1 MVSEYPRFF
10 SVSRCIVLA
19 GIVIIF
25 AFGGCRSDSI
35 RLAEGEEP
43 LPDIVDFNQH
53 IRGVLSDTCFACH
66 GPDAM
71 AREAGLRL
79 DTPEG
84 AFAPLESD
92 SRKYAIIPGNP
103 NASEVFR
110 RIISDDPDYVMPT
123 PTSNLSL
130 TNRQI
135 ALIKRWIEQ
144 GAEYKPHWAFIP
156 PQRPEVPKVKNRDW
170 AENEIDKFILEKIEK
185 AGVQPSSRAA
195 RETLL
200 RRVSFDLTG
209 LPPTIQELDRFLAD
223 ESADAY
229 ENAVDRLLASHSYG
243 ERLANEWLD
252 VARYADTH
260 GYQDDGANDMWPW
273 REWVIHAFNRNMPFD
288 EFAVWQIAG
297 DLLPNPTHEQRLATG
312 FGRVHQQS
320 QEGGIIGEEYRVEYV
335 ADRVMTTG
343 TAFLGMTM
351 QCARCH
357 DHKYDPVSEKEYY
370 EFAAFFD
377 NINDI
382 GQIPNKGAA
391 GPTILLHDDETE
403 KLIGYL
409 KNRISAAERD
419 LENQKAYKR
428 NDFRDWLQQ
437 PGLREK
443 FNTQTKGLYASMD
456 LNTIRGDS
464 AIIVQVKDSVL
475 TGSISGSLKLVEG
488 VNGNAIEFSHGNA
501 VNLPRRFAQFERNDS
516 FSLSFWVYPPES
528 IGEVPMLVKKGMIFI
543 GHPGY
548 DVFLFDHRVSMRL
561 VHGWPFNAIQVLTE
575 EPLTPG
581 EWSHITVTY
590 NGSSRADGIEIFIN
604 GEIQTVH
611 VEHDTLF
618 KNIMIPSDE
627 PRYGYQDFLLGHRQ
641 SFEQLRYDGMRLD
654 EIRIFERR
662 LSEAEALILSGKR
675 AELDQLL
682 ALNSNELTRGQENIL
697 FSHYL
702 LHAAPDIDAVKEDL
716 RNYRVE
722 LSSVKDTLPEVMVME
737 ERLNRRTSYIRERG
751 MYDQLGEVVYPGVPS
766 SIMEFPDEFPQNRL
780 GLARWIMHDDNPLTA
795 RVLVNRYW
803 QMIFGNGLVDTPD
816 DFGNQGSIPSHPEL
830 LDWLAVEFRES
841 GWDLKHLLKTMVMS
855 ATYRQSSVM
864 TPQMRELDPNN
875 RLLARGPRYRLPAE
889 MIRDNALLASGLLVD
904 KIGGPSV
911 FPYQPEGLWEETTSG
926 RHLTTYYQDSG
937 DNLYRRSIYTFWKR
951 TVPPPGMTTFDAAM
965 RTHPTVQREHTSTP
979 LQALHTLNDP
989 IYIESSRLLAER
1001 MLREGGESLD
1011 EQIIF
1016 AFRAAVSRKPN
1027 RQELDILRE
1036 LFEEEY
1042 QTYKDDPGLA
1052 EQLLKVGEFPA
1063 DKQLSPVDV
1072 AARTILTNAIF
1083 NLDETIT
1090 KL

>member
-1 MVSEYPRFF
+1 M
-10 SVSRCIVLA
+10 A

-43 LPDIVDFNQH
+43 LPDVVDFNRH

-403 KLIGYL
+403 KLIVYL

-548 DVFLFDHRVSMRL
+548 DVSLFDHRVSMRL

>member
-1 MVSEYPRFF
+1 MAFNYTQKNGAFHSTISLAIILIMAF
-10 SVSRCIVLA
+10 S
-19 GIVIIF
+19 
-25 AFGGCRSDSI
+25 GCRSDSVE
-35 RLAEGEEP
+35 LADGDEP
-43 LPDIVDFNQH
+43 LPDVVDFNTH

-92 SRKYAIIPGNP
+92 NRRHAIVPGNP
-103 NASEVFR
+103 NSSELYR
-110 RIISDDPDYVMPT
+110 RIISEDPDYVMPT

-135 ALIKRWIEQ
+135 ALIRKWIEQ
-144 GAEYKPHWAFIP
+144 GAEYQPHWAFISP
-156 PQRPEVPKVKNRDW
+156 HRPAIPQVKDKEW
-170 AENEIDKFILEKIEK
+170 TENEIDYFILEKIEN
-185 AGVQPSSRAA
+185 AGVKPSPEAS

-209 LPPTIQELDRFLAD
+209 LPPTVEELDHFLED
-223 ESADAY
+223 DSPDAY
-229 ENAVDRLLASHSYG
+229 KKAVDRLLASHTYG

-288 EFAVWQIAG
+288 QFAIWQIAG
-297 DLLPNPTHEQRLATG
+297 DLLPDPTHEQRLATG

-391 GPTILLHDDETE
+391 GPTILLHDEETGN
-403 KLIGYL
+403 LITYL
-409 KNRISAAERD
+409 KDRIATAERD
-419 LENQKAYKR
+419 KEIREASKR
-428 NDFRDWLQQ
+428 DDFHAWLKKSD
-437 PGLREK
+437 LKSE
-443 FNTQTKGLYASMD
+443 FQTISKGLYASMD
-456 LNTIRGDS
+456 LNSIREDNTIAVQVGDS
-464 AIIVQVKDSVL
+464 ILAG
-475 TGSISGSLKLVEG
+475 TISGSLKEVEG
-488 VNGNAIEFSHGNA
+488 VENNGIEFSHGNA
-501 VNLPRRFAQFERNDS
+501 VNLPRRFARFERYDP

-528 IGEVPMLVKKGMIFI
+528 TGEVPMLVKKGMIFI

-548 DVFLFDHRVSMRL
+548 DVSLFEHRVSTRL

-575 EPLTPG
+575 EPLKLG
-581 EWSHITVTY
+581 EWSNITVTY
-590 NGSSRADGIEIFIN
+590 NGSSRADGIEIFVN
-604 GEIQTVH
+604 GERQPLH
-611 VEHDTLF
+611 VEHDKLF
-618 KNIMIPSDE
+618 KNIVIPDNE

-641 SFEQLRYDGMRLD
+641 SFEQLRYEGMRLD
-654 EIRIFERR
+654 EIRIYNRQI
-662 LSEAEALILSGKR
+662 SAAEALILSGR
-675 AELDQLL
+675 QQELDNLL
-682 ALNSNELTRGQENIL
+682 IKDPGNLSQSEESIL

-702 LHAAPDIDAVKEDL
+702 LHTASDLEDKKKDL
-716 RNYRVE
+716 RNYRAE
-722 LSSVKDTLPEVMVME
+722 LSSIKDTLPEVMVME
-737 ERLNRRTSYIRERG
+737 ERLNRRTSHIRERG
-751 MYDQLGEVVYPGVPS
+751 MYDQLGEIVFPGVPN

-780 GLARWIMHDDNPLTA
+780 GLAKWIMHDDNPLTA
-795 RVLVNRYW
+795 RVVVNRYW
-803 QMIFGNGLVDTPD
+803 QMIFGTGLVDTPD
-816 DFGNQGSIPSHPEL
+816 DFGNQGSMPSHPEL

-841 GWDLKHLLKTMVMS
+841 GWDVKHLLKTMVMS
-855 ATYRQSSVM
+855 ATYRQSSVI
-864 TPQMRELDPNN
+864 TPQMRDLDPNN

-926 RHLTTYYQDSG
+926 RHLTTYYQDTG
-937 DNLYRRSIYTFWKR
+937 ENLYRRSIYTFWKR

-965 RTHPTVQREHTSTP
+965 RTHPSVQREHTSTP

-989 IYIESSRLLAER
+989 IYVESSRLLAER
-1001 MLREGGESLD
+1001 MLKEGGDNLD
-1011 EQIIF
+1011 DQITF

-1027 RQELDILRE
+1027 LQELEILRE
-1036 LFEEEY
+1036 LFDDEL
-1042 QTYKDDPGLA
+1042 QTYSSEPELA
-1052 EQLLKVGEFPA
+1052 ELLLQTGEFPA
-1063 DKQLSPVDV
+1063 DPQLDPVEV
-1072 AARTILTNAIF
+1072 AARTIVASAIF
-1083 NLDETIT
+1083 NLDEALT
-1090 KL
+1090 KY